1 MRNELIGEFERRVR
15 AANSQAEVEEILEEA
30 KALLSLEEYTTLL
43 GQLQQ
48 PAETGEVQA
57 SDHDQDP

>member
-1 MRNELIGEFERRVR
+1 MRNELIAEFERRVR

-48 PAETGEVQA
+48 PAETGKVEA
-57 SDHDQDP
+57 SDPDQNP

>member
-1 MRNELIGEFERRVR
+1 MRNELIAEFESRVR
-15 AANSQAEVEEILEEA
+15 ATNSQAEVEEILEEA

-48 PAETGEVQA
+48 PAETGEVKA
-57 SDHDQDP
+57 SDHDQNP

>member
-1 MRNELIGEFERRVR
+1 MRNELIAEFERRVR

-48 PAETGEVQA
+48 PAETGEVEA
-57 SDHDQDP
+57 SDHDQNP

>member
-1 MRNELIGEFERRVR
+1 MRNELIAEFERRVR
-15 AANSQAEVEEILEEA
+15 AANSQAEVEEILGEA

-48 PAETGEVQA
+48 PAETGEVEA
-57 SDHDQDP
+57 SDHDQNP